1 MSSHRDRL
9 LLRLQWLGGKEEKQM
24 GQEGK
29 SRKEKDKG
37 AHGYLVP
44 ALHLGE
50 KHSLPAPPRPHL
62 HTGDK
67 RKPREVQELSSA
79 HSWEDAELEDLK
91 PPAHR
96 PHVLEPRRAR
106 GCAWSLRFP
115 TCAEL
120 A

>member
-9 LLRLQWLGGKEEKQM
+9 LLRLKWLGGKEEKQM

-37 AHGYLVP
+37 AHVYLVP

-50 KHSLPAPPRPHL
+50 KHTLSPHPPPF
-62 HTGDK
+62 TGDK

-79 HSWEDAELEDLK
+79 HSWEEAELEDLK
-91 PPAHR
+91 PPAYS
-96 PHVLEPRRAR
+96 PNVLEPRQAR
-106 GCAWSLRFP
+106 GSAWSLSFP
-115 TCAEL
+115 TCVEL

>member
-1 MSSHRDRL
+1 
-9 LLRLQWLGGKEEKQM
+9 M

-37 AHGYLVP
+37 AHVYLVP

-50 KHSLPAPPRPHL
+50 KHTLSPHPPPF
-62 HTGDK
+62 TGDK

-79 HSWEDAELEDLK
+79 HSWEEAELEDLK
-91 PPAHR
+91 PPAYS
-96 PHVLEPRRAR
+96 PNVLEPRQAR
-106 GCAWSLRFP
+106 GSAWSLSFP
-115 TCAEL
+115 TCVEL